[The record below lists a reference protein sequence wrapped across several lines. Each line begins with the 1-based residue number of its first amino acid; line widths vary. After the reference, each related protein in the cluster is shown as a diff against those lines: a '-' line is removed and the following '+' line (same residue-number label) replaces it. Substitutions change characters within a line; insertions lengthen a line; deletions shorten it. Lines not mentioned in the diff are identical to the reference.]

1 MLQFTPMGAVINYL
15 KEVRFELSKVIWP
28 KRKEVIKLTL
38 IVLLISGIIGV
49 YVGVVDLGFTKLLES
64 IISK

>member
-1 MLQFTPMGAVINYL
+1 MGTIINYL

-28 KRKEVIKLTL
+28 KRREVVKLTL

-49 YVGVVDLGFTKLLES
+49 YVGIIDLGFTKLLES

>member
-1 MLQFTPMGAVINYL
+1 MGRIIKYL

-28 KRKEVIKLTL
+28 KKREVVKLTL

-49 YVGVVDLGFTKLLES
+49 YVGIIDIGFTKLLES